1 MWVGHQGL
9 ETRGSLLHKCI
20 YLCSLTENK
29 HPQKSW
35 GTLVL
40 VQCCSPDSLRD
51 SADGLPHLIGTPTT
65 ERSQEIP
72 TEVDSSV
79 FPGGLKTVGSAC
91 PFDFLMSSPGRTW

>member
-9 ETRGSLLHKCI
+9 ETRVSLLQECI
-20 YLCSLTENK
+20 YLCSLMENK

-51 SADGLPHLIGTPTT
+51 SADGLPHLIGSPTT
-65 ERSQEIP
+65 ERSQEIL
-72 TEVDSSV
+72 TEVDSSA
-79 FPGGLKTVGSAC
+79 FPGGLKSCGLCLS
-91 PFDFLMSSPGRTW
+91 F